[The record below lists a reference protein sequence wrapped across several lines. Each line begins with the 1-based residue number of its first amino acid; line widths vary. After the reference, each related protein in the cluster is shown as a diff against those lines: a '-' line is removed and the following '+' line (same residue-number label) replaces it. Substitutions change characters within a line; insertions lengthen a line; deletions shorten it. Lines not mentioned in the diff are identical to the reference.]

1 MVQKSQ
7 LAQTLQHKPIFDAS
21 DVKAVANAVK
31 SGWISEGPLTK
42 EFENRYRKFVGTKYA
57 VATTSGTA
65 AIFLALAGSGIKS
78 GDEVIVPNMTF
89 VATATAVKLLGAK
102 PILAEINEDNFTMA
116 ISSIQKKITK
126 KTKAIIPVH
135 LNGRTTELDELKE
148 ICNKSNIKLIE
159 DASQGLGSK
168 YGKNFLGSIGDVAAF
183 SLAPTKIITTGQGGV
198 ITTNNFEIY
207 DKIVL
212 IKDQGRRLKQ
222 DDYQIVGYNFKFT
235 DIQAALGNSQF
246 SKLESRLVHMK
257 KIFKCYNELLK
268 NNPSLTIPL
277 NRPETQIWYFDILTK
292 NRNDLVQ
299 HLLKN
304 NIITRE
310 FSKPL
315 NVHPPYKTKN
325 KFPISE
331 KISSLGLYLPSHVEV
346 TLNQAEYICK
356 KINSYLVK

>member
-1 MVQKSQ
+1 MKSV
-7 LAQTLQHKPIFDAS
+7 A
-21 DVKAVANAVK
+21 DVVK
-31 SGWISEGPLTK
+31 SGWISEGPQTK
-42 EFENRYRKFVGTKYA
+42 EFEEKYRKFVGTKFA

-65 AIFLALAGSGIKS
+65 AIFLALSGSGIQR
-78 GDEVIVPNMTF
+78 GDEVIIPNMTF

-102 PILAEINEDNFTMA
+102 PIIAEINKDNFTIS
-116 ISSIQKKITK
+116 ISSIRKKITK

-148 ICNKSNIKLIE
+148 ICTMSGIKLIE

-168 YGKNFLGSIGDVAAF
+168 YGKKFLGSIGDVAAF
-183 SLAPTKIITTGQGGV
+183 SLAPTKIITTGQGGI
-198 ITTNNFEIY
+198 ITTNDFEIY

-212 IKDQGRRLKQ
+212 IKDQGRRMKR

-246 SKLESRLVHMK
+246 SKLKSRLNYMK
-257 KIFKCYNELLK
+257 KVFNHYNELLEK
-268 NNPSLTIPL
+268 NTTLTIPQ

-292 NRNDLVQ
+292 NRHNNLVKY
-299 HLLKN
+299 LLKN
-304 NIITRE
+304 KIITRE

-315 NVHPPYKTKN
+315 HVHPPYKTKD
-325 KFPISE
+325 KFPVSE

-346 TLNQAEYICK
+346 TLDQAEYICK
-356 KINSYLVK
+356 KINSFFTYH